1 MRRLQAIVETI
12 VFSSRWL
19 VVPFLIG
26 LILGLAALVY
36 KFLLKVV
43 EFVRNM
49 PTAHPPDVMA
59 GILSLLDLTLVANL
73 ILIVICS
80 SYANFVSPVAS
91 DTNRQWPEGL
101 VNVGFADVKY
111 KLLGS
116 ITAIAAVDVLQWFMD
131 IERQVDNVKLAWV
144 VGILLAFAAAM
155 LLMALSDRLRTSTAA
170 PDV

>member
-1 MRRLQAIVETI
+1 
-12 VFSSRWL
+12 
-19 VVPFLIG
+19 
-26 LILGLAALVY
+26 
-36 KFLLKVV
+36 
-43 EFVRNM
+43 
-49 PTAHPPDVMA
+49 MA
-59 GILSLLDLTLVANL
+59 G
-73 ILIVICS
+73 
-80 SYANFVSPVAS
+80 
-91 DTNRQWPEGL
+91 GL

-155 LLMALSDRLRTSTAA
+155 LLMAISDRLRTSTAA